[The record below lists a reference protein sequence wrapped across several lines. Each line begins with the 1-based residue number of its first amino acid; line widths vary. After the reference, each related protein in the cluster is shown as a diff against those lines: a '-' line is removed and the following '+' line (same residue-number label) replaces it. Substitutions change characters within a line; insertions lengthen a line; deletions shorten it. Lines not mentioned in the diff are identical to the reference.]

1 MRVLSF
7 KVRIRIQ
14 LGNFGV
20 KLVVCV
26 VGIMN
31 PLSAVVRH
39 INIVYD
45 HYCFRSYL
53 ISVIKA
59 YPYCL

>member
-1 MRVLSF
+1 M
-7 KVRIRIQ
+7 Q

-20 KLVVCV
+20 ELIVCV

-31 PLSAVVRH
+31 PLSDVVRH